1 MLSAWCSPLKI
12 GGVPPLAGRGYD
24 VLWGN
29 CYIIVI
35 LIYKASMENFILY
48 SLSALFL
55 VLALVVYF
63 GKGDNLIAG
72 YNTASEKERAQYNI
86 KRLRLIIAL
95 LLLLSAVFVIVLLYF
110 PYISIIA
117 TPIFVVV
124 TLVGVVLAN
133 TWAKK

>member
-1 MLSAWCSPLKI
+1 MESVIIYPL
-12 GGVPPLAGRGYD
+12 
-24 VLWGN
+24 
-29 CYIIVI
+29 
-35 LIYKASMENFILY
+35 F
-48 SLSALFL
+48 ALFL

-63 GKGDNLIAG
+63 GKGDWLIAG
-72 YNTASEKERAQYNI
+72 YNTASAKERAQYNI

-117 TPIFVVV
+117 TPIFV
-124 TLVGVVLAN
+124 LVSLICVVLAN

>member
-1 MLSAWCSPLKI
+1 MES
-12 GGVPPLAGRGYD
+12 V
-24 VLWGN
+24 
-29 CYIIVI
+29 II
-35 LIYKASMENFILY
+35 YP
-48 SLSALFL
+48 LSALFL

-72 YNTASEKERAQYNI
+72 YNTASAKERALYNI
-86 KRLRLIIAL
+86 KRLRLIISL
-95 LLLLSAVFVIVLLYF
+95 LLLLTAGFVLTLLYF

>member
-1 MLSAWCSPLKI
+1 
-12 GGVPPLAGRGYD
+12 
-24 VLWGN
+24 
-29 CYIIVI
+29 
-35 LIYKASMENFILY
+35 MESFILY

-55 VLALVVYF
+55 LLALVVYF

-95 LLLLSAVFVIVLLYF
+95 LLLLSAGFVLTLLYF

-117 TPIFVVV
+117 TPIFVIV

>member
-1 MLSAWCSPLKI
+1 MESFI
-12 GGVPPLAGRGYD
+12 IYPLA
-24 VLWGN
+24 
-29 CYIIVI
+29 
-35 LIYKASMENFILY
+35 
-48 SLSALFL
+48 ALFL

-63 GKGDNLIAG
+63 GKGDWLIAG

-86 KRLRLIIAL
+86 KRLRLIITL
-95 LLLLSAVFVIVLLYF
+95 LLLLSAVFVVVLLYF

-117 TPIFVVV
+117 TPIFVIV

>member
-1 MLSAWCSPLKI
+1 MES
-12 GGVPPLAGRGYD
+12 V
-24 VLWGN
+24 
-29 CYIIVI
+29 II
-35 LIYKASMENFILY
+35 YP
-48 SLSALFL
+48 LSALFL

-72 YNTASEKERAQYNI
+72 YNTASAKEREQYNI

-95 LLLLSAVFVIVLLYF
+95 LLLLTAGFVLTICYF

-117 TPIFVVV
+117 TPIFVIV
-124 TLVGVVLAN
+124 TLIGVVLAN

>member
-1 MLSAWCSPLKI
+1 MESVIIYPL
-12 GGVPPLAGRGYD
+12 
-24 VLWGN
+24 
-29 CYIIVI
+29 
-35 LIYKASMENFILY
+35 F
-48 SLSALFL
+48 ALFF

-95 LLLLSAVFVIVLLYF
+95 LLLLSAVFVLTLLYF

-117 TPIFVVV
+117 TPIFVIV